1 MYDIQDECMQECKTV
16 KAVFVRSTSLISNS
30 KIIKINDETHI
41 WILKIGLI
49 IKKKFSKQ
57 MAERRT
63 IMIDEDVAKKVR
75 NLQAK
80 KIKET
85 AGTVS
90 FSAVINEMLRECNK
104 S

>member
-1 MYDIQDECMQECKTV
+1 
-16 KAVFVRSTSLISNS
+16 
-30 KIIKINDETHI
+30 
-41 WILKIGLI
+41 
-49 IKKKFSKQ
+49 

-63 IMIDEDVAKKVR
+63 IMIDDDVAKKVR

-90 FSAVINEMLRECNK
+90 FSAVINEMLREYNK

>member
-1 MYDIQDECMQECKTV
+1 
-16 KAVFVRSTSLISNS
+16 
-30 KIIKINDETHI
+30 
-41 WILKIGLI
+41 
-49 IKKKFSKQ
+49 
-57 MAERRT
+57 MAERKT

-85 AGTVS
+85 AATVS
-90 FSAVINEMLRECNK
+90 FSSVINEMLREC

>member
-1 MYDIQDECMQECKTV
+1 
-16 KAVFVRSTSLISNS
+16 
-30 KIIKINDETHI
+30 
-41 WILKIGLI
+41 
-49 IKKKFSKQ
+49 

-63 IMIDEDVAKKVR
+63 IMIDDDVAKKVR

-85 AGTVS
+85 ARTVS

>member
-1 MYDIQDECMQECKTV
+1 MMNITFEYENFTKIWM
-16 KAVFVRSTSLISNS
+16 
-30 KIIKINDETHI
+30 KIIKYSQKQTFKESK
-41 WILKIGLI
+41 KI
-49 IKKKFSKQ
+49 SA

>member
-1 MYDIQDECMQECKTV
+1 
-16 KAVFVRSTSLISNS
+16 
-30 KIIKINDETHI
+30 
-41 WILKIGLI
+41 
-49 IKKKFSKQ
+49 
-57 MAERRT
+57 MAERKT
-63 IMIDEDVAKKVR
+63 IMIDDDDAKKVR

-90 FSAVINEMLRECNK
+90 FSSVINDMLREC